1 MSENSQVS
9 LNAPTNE
16 EPGQTSE
23 HPPEKA
29 QVKRVNTDPAHSMR
43 EGPVTAQEFDEL
55 EYDEIG
61 PLLRDLRGRLSLR
74 QMEEATGIAYSYLSN
89 IERGNRRPGIK
100 TLSTLATYHD
110 VPMRDLLAAAG
121 YTPAP
126 SEDDRHTKA
135 DIQRSFRFVMDD
147 PELEAFEKPS
157 EAAATDLKRYVVQLY
172 EHYTGKK
179 LLDRERNA

>member
-23 HPPEKA
+23 QPPEKA
-29 QVKRVNTDPAHSMR
+29 QVKRVNTDAARSMR

-61 PLLRDLRGRLSLR
+61 PMLRDLRGRLSLR
-74 QMEEATGIAYSYLSN
+74 QMEQATGITYSYLSN

-121 YTPAP
+121 YRPAP
-126 SEDDRHTKA
+126 AEDGRHTTA

-147 PELEAFEKPS
+147 PELEVFEKPS
-157 EAAATDLKRYVVQLY
+157 EVAPIDLKRYVVQLY